1 MTKLIDLCDI
11 QYGYAF
17 DSNCFSKDN
26 SYPQLARIRDVKRGY
41 SETFYTGKYP
51 KEYVLSAG
59 DLLIGMDG
67 EFNVARWKI
76 DGALLNQR
84 VCKVVAKNGTNEEY
98 IRFFLLKQLKTIE
111 EKTSFVTVKHLSAR
125 EINKIEVDIPKLCEQ
140 EKIATTLLI
149 LERIEELRNRELLL
163 LDELVRGRF
172 VELFGDPL
180 DGTAKY
186 PIHQVGDV
194 ANSVDPQPSHRTP
207 PEEEGGIP
215 YVSIKDCNC
224 KTGKIDFDGARKV
237 SRTILEEHLNRYTLH
252 EGDFVIGKIGTIGN
266 PVFVPARD
274 DYTLSA
280 NVVLIQPNSE
290 LVSPYFLKYSF
301 ESDFVKKQFAKAKN
315 STSQA
320 AFGIQ
325 KIRTVE
331 VMNPDL
337 EIQSRFADFV
347 KQIDKSK
354 LIVQKEL
361 DETQL
366 LFDSLMQEYFG

>member
-1 MTKLIDLCDI
+1 M
-11 QYGYAF
+11 
-17 DSNCFSKDN
+17 
-26 SYPQLARIRDVKRGY
+26 
-41 SETFYTGKYP
+41 
-51 KEYVLSAG
+51 
-59 DLLIGMDG
+59 
-67 EFNVARWKI
+67 
-76 DGALLNQR
+76 
-84 VCKVVAKNGTNEEY
+84 
-98 IRFFLLKQLKTIE
+98 
-111 EKTSFVTVKHLSAR
+111 
-125 EINKIEVDIPKLCEQ
+125 
-140 EKIATTLLI
+140 
-149 LERIEELRNRELLL
+149 
-163 LDELVRGRF
+163 
-172 VELFGDPL
+172 
-180 DGTAKY
+180 
-186 PIHQVGDV
+186 
-194 ANSVDPQPSHRTP
+194 
-207 PEEEGGIP
+207 
-215 YVSIKDCNC
+215 
-224 KTGKIDFDGARKV
+224 
-237 SRTILEEHLNRYTLH
+237 NRYTLH

-354 LIVQKEL
+354 FRGFSMLTTMKSAYEQQTLI
-361 DETQL
+361 
-366 LFDSLMQEYFG
+366 YP